1 MANFFYSVGD
11 SSKVKETGQIVKTQ
25 TENNISEENF
35 SRVLSVRVQKPI
47 KKNISV
53 MKNLGMNC
61 RYRTVLPI

>member
-1 MANFFYSVGD
+1 LISDIPAGDGKIANFFYSVGD

-53 MKNLGMNC
+53 MKNL
-61 RYRTVLPI
+61 